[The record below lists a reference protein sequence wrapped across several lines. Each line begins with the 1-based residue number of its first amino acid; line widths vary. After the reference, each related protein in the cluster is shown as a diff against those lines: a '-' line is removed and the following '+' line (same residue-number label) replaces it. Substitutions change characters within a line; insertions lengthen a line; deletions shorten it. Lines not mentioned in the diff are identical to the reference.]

1 MNYVDFEQCRKLT
14 ITLYKQFY
22 MFTDEENERAFA
34 ISLVYYLLFYD
45 NELDGF
51 VIVVC
56 REYPFVGIQSGTR
69 KLINY
74 NQFYNITLRLYEAYR
89 NKMRSVAWS
98 LFGAPEEQIF
108 QPQELLVET
117 HRGVH
122 YNCVL

>member
-14 ITLYKQFY
+14 FALYKQFG

-34 ISLVYYLLFYD
+34 VALIYYLLLYD
-45 NELDGF
+45 NDLNGF
-51 VIVVC
+51 VIVV
-56 REYPFVGIQSGTR
+56 RDRDAFVGIQSGTH

-89 NKMRSVAWS
+89 NKMRSIAWGM
-98 LFGAPEEQIF
+98 FGAPEEKIF
-108 QPQELLVET
+108 QPQELLVKA

-122 YNCVL
+122 HNCAL

>member
-1 MNYVDFEQCRKLT
+1 MNYVDFEQCRQLT
-14 ITLYKQFY
+14 FALYKQFDI
-22 MFTDEENERAFA
+22 FTDEENERAFVVA
-34 ISLVYYLLFYD
+34 LIYYLLLYD

-51 VIVVC
+51 VIVVR
-56 REYPFVGIQSGTR
+56 REYPFVGIQSGTH

-108 QPQELLVET
+108 QPQELLVKA
-117 HRGVH
+117 HKGVH
-122 YNCVL
+122 HNCVL

>member
-14 ITLYKQFY
+14 FTLYKQFD

-34 ISLVYYLLFYD
+34 ISLVYYLLLYD

-51 VIVVC
+51 VIVVR

-74 NQFYNITLRLYEAYR
+74 NCFYNIVLRLYERYR
-89 NKMRSVAWS
+89 NTMQRVAWGI
-98 LFGAPEEQIF
+98 FGAPEEQIF
-108 QPQELLVET
+108 QPQELLVKA
-117 HRGVH
+117 HKGAH
-122 YNCVL
+122 HNCAL

>member
-1 MNYVDFEQCRKLT
+1 MNYVDFEQCRQLT
-14 ITLYKQFY
+14 LALYKQFDI
-22 MFTDEENERAFA
+22 FTNEENERAFA
-34 ISLVYYLLFYD
+34 VALVYYLLLYD

-51 VIVVC
+51 VIVVR
-56 REYPFVGIQSGTR
+56 REYPFVGIQSDTH

-108 QPQELLVET
+108 QPQELLVKA
-117 HRGVH
+117 HKGVH
-122 YNCVL
+122 HNYAL